1 VYRVSS
7 LPPESKAVRIVPLT
21 ALAFALLTGCG
32 LLFAVQNW
40 ITGGPGGSLAWPHNL
55 TVSMVH
61 WWGWVLLVP
70 PILMLVA
77 RAPIGM
83 PGWFRVIALYLA
95 AGLVLTAAH
104 LLAVAAVEQMLERVT
119 PGEAFGETLH
129 NVARK
134 RAAVGMLTFGLIVL
148 LGHAALFHR
157 RWREGERKRDIEL
170 MPAQAGS
177 LPRFAVRKRSGT
189 QLVEAADI
197 LWVEAAGN
205 YVLLHVAGAEHM
217 MRATLEEMSVRLG
230 DGFARISRSNLV
242 NLDEIASLGDRS
254 QQGDMTVTL
263 RSGDRLRLT
272 RTYRSA
278 LLDRLPAAA

>member
-1 VYRVSS
+1 M
-7 LPPESKAVRIVPLT
+7 PPESPAVRIVPLT
-21 ALAFALLTGCG
+21 ALAFALLTVCG
-32 LLFAVQNW
+32 LLFAAQNW
-40 ITGGPGGSLAWPHNL
+40 ITGGAHGRLAWPHNL

-70 PILMLVA
+70 PILLLVM
-77 RAPIGM
+77 RLPIVAQ
-83 PGWFRVIALYLA
+83 GWLRSIALYLA

-104 LLAVAAVEQMLERVT
+104 LLAVAAVEQALDRVT
-119 PGEAFGETLH
+119 PGEAFSETLH

-134 RAAVGMLTFGLIVL
+134 RAAVGMLTFALIVL
-148 LGHAALFHR
+148 LGHATLFHR
-157 RWREGERKRDIEL
+157 RWREGERRREIEL
-170 MPAQAGS
+170 VPAEGGS
-177 LPRFAVRKRSGT
+177 PPRFAVRKRSGT
-189 QLVEAADI
+189 LLVEAADI

-217 MRATLEEMSVRLG
+217 MRATLEEMCVRLG
-230 DGFARISRSNLV
+230 SGFVRISRSNLV